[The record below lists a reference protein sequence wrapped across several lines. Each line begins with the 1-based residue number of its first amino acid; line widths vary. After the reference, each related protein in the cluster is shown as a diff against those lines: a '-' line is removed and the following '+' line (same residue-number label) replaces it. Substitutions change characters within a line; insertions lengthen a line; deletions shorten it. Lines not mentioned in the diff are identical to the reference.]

1 LTHQIIGERR
11 IITSGKAYGIKVRC
25 YGEHVGE
32 HIENLMGT
40 HWELRR
46 NIMKTH
52 WESGENEKKSFA
64 PKFFCGHNNFVIIN
78 FVVPKDRIL

>member
-1 LTHQIIGERR
+1 MTHQIIGERR

-25 YGEHVGE
+25 YGEHVEE
-32 HIENLMGT
+32 HIGNLGNIIENLMGT

-52 WESGENEKKSFA
+52 WESGKNEKK
-64 PKFFCGHNNFVIIN
+64 FFPPIIKLFFVDII
-78 FVVPKDRIL
+78 ILL